1 VKRFARVSAI
11 SGVLLAL
18 VGCTVGPNY
27 KRPNVSVPVQWTV
40 EPARGTSALEPQ
52 TDQWWKSFNDAT
64 LNSLIERAVS
74 ANYDLQAATARVF
87 EARAVSGR
95 AKSEF
100 YPQIG
105 ASASAYRERAPYYLS
120 SGQGKL
126 QTVAVE
132 TNLFQAGFDMAWE
145 LDIFGRIR
153 RESQAAS
160 ADAQASEEERHNVLI
175 TILGDVGRY
184 YTDLRGAQLRLE
196 IANRN
201 VKIQSDTLHLTQER
215 AQAGL
220 ATEFDVSRAQAQL
233 ETTKAS
239 IPDLQTEIAASIHR
253 LSVLTGQEPNALT
266 AELTK
271 SAALPP
277 TPPEAPVGLP
287 SDLLERRPDIRQA
300 EAQLAA
306 ATARIGA
313 AKAEYFPR
321 FSLTGTAGRQA
332 NQLHEITLGFG
343 NVYSIGPSITLPIFT
358 AGRIGSNV
366 AEKAAITQEATAK
379 YQATILNSLEETEN
393 ALTNYANEQQRRD
406 RLQAAVDSNEVAVEL
421 AQAQYRAGLTD
432 FLSVLDAQRELYST
446 EEQLAQSQTA
456 VTTNLIALYKALG
469 GGWESFPQQ

>member
-1 VKRFARVSAI
+1 MKRFARVSAI

-27 KRPNVSVPVQWTV
+27 KRPSVSVPVQWTV

-64 LNSLIERAVS
+64 LNSLIERAAS

-153 RESQAAS
+153 RGSQAAS
-160 ADAQASEEERHNVLI
+160 ADALASEEERHNVLI

-239 IPDLQTEIAASIHR
+239 IPDLQTEMP
-253 LSVLTGQEPNALT
+253 LLFTG
-266 AELTK
+266 
-271 SAALPP
+271 
-277 TPPEAPVGLP
+277 
-287 SDLLERRPDIRQA
+287 
-300 EAQLAA
+300 
-306 ATARIGA
+306 
-313 AKAEYFPR
+313 
-321 FSLTGTAGRQA
+321 
-332 NQLHEITLGFG
+332 
-343 NVYSIGPSITLPIFT
+343 
-358 AGRIGSNV
+358 
-366 AEKAAITQEATAK
+366 
-379 YQATILNSLEETEN
+379 
-393 ALTNYANEQQRRD
+393 
-406 RLQAAVDSNEVAVEL
+406 
-421 AQAQYRAGLTD
+421 
-432 FLSVLDAQRELYST
+432 
-446 EEQLAQSQTA
+446 
-456 VTTNLIALYKALG
+456 
-469 GGWESFPQQ
+469 